1 MKINGTYKFKTQAI
15 QDNFASLYIK
25 VEFGGE
31 SKISHNDFASIVS
44 RGLISDFSSL
54 PQHVEGEELNPDL
67 STDVKVTL
75 FASNGKGRVF
85 YKREFP
91 NYLQYSGIS
100 SGRLSVFSTAYGRPR
115 GTAPTGFYRGN
126 DYHYCLAGLK
136 AYIEINEDGLFSIYG
151 VINPNSYLDVF
162 TDNLD
167 DGLPLFRSF
176 RYSSGQNSF
185 IYYPILS
192 FKDYEPLVQ
201 IGNLSY
207 ATWPE
212 NTGDPIPITGGT
224 LVGNFFYTG
233 AGVWTSFPSG
243 IHVPPPIVN
252 VIARYSLGFSSSFA
266 HKYPNT
272 NIYSTTGSPLTY
284 RVGEWSESISV
295 NYYIDINESHSFT
308 FQHYPTIN
316 NTNNSDYLYPN
327 YTPII
332 KDAKTGSLLSSKFN
346 EGHNFSP
353 EILKDGVLL
362 PFDYTARS
370 NEPFGTNFSSLP
382 LGYRYWATEP
392 TLFLYDDNIYTSKI
406 VYNNEKNKWNI
417 TAEKNVSSYWH
428 NNEYNAF
435 DPFLVG
441 KTAQEST
448 LEHSGLDTEFTESS
462 IEYSGTQIGL
472 RSMGYSS
479 ETKTLW
485 KYCNSAFIPESVAW
499 EDKV

>member
-54 PQHVEGEELNPDL
+54 SQSAEGQGLNPDL

-100 SGRLSVFSTAYGRPR
+100 SDRRSVFSTAYGSARSNR
-115 GTAPTGFYRGN
+115 YSF
-126 DYHYCLAGLK
+126 CLAELK
-136 AYIEINEDGLFSIYG
+136 AYIEINENGLFSIYG

-167 DGLPLFRSF
+167 DGLPLYRSF
-176 RYSSGQNSF
+176 RYSGINSF
-185 IYYPILS
+185 VYYPILS

-207 ATWPE
+207 GILPK
-212 NTGDPIPITGGT
+212 NIFDPIPITGDT
-224 LVGNFFYTG
+224 LVGSFFYTG
-233 AGVWTSFPSG
+233 AGVWTSFPRG
-243 IHVPPPIVN
+243 IDFAGGVQTGS
-252 VIARYSLGFSSSFA
+252 YSLGFSSSFA

-284 RVGEWSESISV
+284 RFGEWSESIGV

-308 FQHYPTIN
+308 FQNNFPSNNNDYSYPI
-316 NTNNSDYLYPN
+316 

-332 KDAKTGSLLSSKFN
+332 KDAKTGSLLSSKFY
-346 EGHNFSP
+346 EAFSFSP

-362 PFDYTARS
+362 PFDYTVRS
-370 NEPFGTNFSSLP
+370 NEIWGTNVLTLP
-382 LGYRYWATEP
+382 LGYRYWTTEP

-417 TAEKNVSSYWH
+417 TAEKNVSNYWY